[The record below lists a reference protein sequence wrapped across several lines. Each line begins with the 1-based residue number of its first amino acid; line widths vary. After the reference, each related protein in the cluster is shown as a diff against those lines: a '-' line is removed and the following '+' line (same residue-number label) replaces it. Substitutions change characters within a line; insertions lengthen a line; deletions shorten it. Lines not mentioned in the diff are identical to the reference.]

1 MSNPD
6 LPPEIIDWI
15 VDLLHDKPGTLKT
28 CCLASKSWVPRTRK
42 HLFASIEFDSAK
54 TVESWKETFPDPSN
68 SPAYYTHTLCF
79 CRAPA
84 VTAAG
89 TGSGGLIQSFSRVAR
104 LELKTQ
110 NGGSR
115 TSFGKFE
122 KASLIP
128 FHNFSPLKSLCVG
141 STVLSYSEVFD
152 LIRSFP
158 LLEDLVLMGHDS
170 GRGGDP
176 NGPQTVIPSTSPA
189 LTGSLTLLIFGGM
202 GNTAQRLLNLPG
214 GLRFRKLGFLWDHT
228 ADPQW
233 MTELVARCSD
243 SLECLSVT
251 CEPTCKFV
259 LIPHRNY
266 NLPAFAGDSGSV
278 SFDLSKA
285 TKLGYVSFRGS
296 LNVGWITMALQT
308 VTPKHRDLRQ
318 ISVTIYTWA
327 PVSVVAGGVRFFIGE
342 TKCGQWSELD
352 RPWFNSGSRI
362 RFAQRSYARD
372 RRGREGQIK

>member
-1 MSNPD
+1 MIDPVSLWIITSAPLAPPLCRLSNINCSPPTSKTRGEHRGDKGTGVFKRSGEQDYINRTSPLLRGWLRSDPPSTLMSNPD

-15 VDLLHDKPGTLKT
+15 VDFLHDKPDTLKT

-79 CRAPA
+79 RRAPA

-89 TGSGGLIQSFSRVAR
+89 TGAGGLIQSFSRVAR

-158 LLEDLVLMGHDS
+158 
-170 GRGGDP
+170 
-176 NGPQTVIPSTSPA
+176 
-189 LTGSLTLLIFGGM
+189 F
-202 GNTAQRLLNLPG
+202 
-214 GLRFRKLGFLWDHT
+214 
-228 ADPQW
+228 
-233 MTELVARCSD
+233 
-243 SLECLSVT
+243 
-251 CEPTCKFV
+251 
-259 LIPHRNY
+259 
-266 NLPAFAGDSGSV
+266 
-278 SFDLSKA
+278 
-285 TKLGYVSFRGS
+285 
-296 LNVGWITMALQT
+296 
-308 VTPKHRDLRQ
+308 
-318 ISVTIYTWA
+318 
-327 PVSVVAGGVRFFIGE
+327 
-342 TKCGQWSELD
+342 
-352 RPWFNSGSRI
+352 SRI
-362 RFAQRSYARD
+362 WS
-372 RRGREGQIK
+372 

>member
-1 MSNPD
+1 
-6 LPPEIIDWI
+6 
-15 VDLLHDKPGTLKT
+15 
-28 CCLASKSWVPRTRK
+28 
-42 HLFASIEFDSAK
+42 
-54 TVESWKETFPDPSN
+54 
-68 SPAYYTHTLCF
+68 
-79 CRAPA
+79 
-84 VTAAG
+84 
-89 TGSGGLIQSFSRVAR
+89 
-104 LELKTQ
+104 
-110 NGGSR
+110 
-115 TSFGKFE
+115 
-122 KASLIP
+122 
-128 FHNFSPLKSLCVG
+128 
-141 STVLSYSEVFD
+141 
-152 LIRSFP
+152 
-158 LLEDLVLMGHDS
+158 MGHDS

-176 NGPQTVIPSTSPA
+176 NGPRTVIPSTSPA

-266 NLPAFAGDSGSV
+266 NLPAFAGDSGSI

-285 TKLGYVSFRGS
+285 TKLGDVSFRGS

-327 PVSVVAGGVRFFIGE
+327 PVSVVAGDVRLFIGE

-352 RPWFNSGSRI
+352 LTLVQFWESHSICSKVICTGPEGEGRPD
-362 RFAQRSYARD
+362 QMRSWMTYLLPEMTK
-372 RRGREGQIK
+372 RGIIDLV